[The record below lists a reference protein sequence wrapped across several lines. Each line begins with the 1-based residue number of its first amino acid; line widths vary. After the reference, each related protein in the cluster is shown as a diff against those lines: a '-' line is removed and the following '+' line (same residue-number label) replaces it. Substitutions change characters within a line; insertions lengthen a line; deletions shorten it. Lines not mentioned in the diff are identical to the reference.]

1 MFGSSQL
8 SYLLNKAYD
17 RVSEALS
24 ILEDEGAVPEAK
36 EELEEAIQNLDLALA
51 LEDQIEN
58 TYELEDVE
66 EGDE

>member
-24 ILEDEGAVPEAK
+24 ILEDERAVPEAK
-36 EELEEAIQNLDLALA
+36 AELEEAIQNLDLALA

-58 TYELEDVE
+58 TYELEDIE
-66 EGDE
+66 DGDE

>member
-17 RVSEALS
+17 RVSEALF
-24 ILEDEGAVPEAK
+24 ILEDEGAVPGAK
-36 EELEEAIQNLDLALA
+36 AELEEAIQNLELALN

-58 TYELEDVE
+58 TYELEDTE

>member
-36 EELEEAIQNLDLALA
+36 AELEEAIQNLDLALA

-58 TYELEDVE
+58 TYELEDAE